1 LNFITRST
9 NSLTNNVI
17 GIFMSLVKSIGNK
30 KVNFDFNKNFIS
42 IFIDKINTSDLQFIN
57 QTLKDLHPSDVANLI
72 ENLPYENRVKLMEI
86 ESFNLAPEIFIE
98 LNESVQSEV
107 LQLLSIDSISNII
120 KRLESDNA
128 VAILENLELS
138 KKNLILDKLPPKDRF
153 LLEEGLSYPE
163 DSAARIMQREFT
175 AIPSDWTVGQ
185 TIDYLRESK
194 DLPQEFLEI
203 FIVDNDFKPIGIVPS
218 SRVLRT
224 SRDSKMN
231 SIMREMPV
239 LISVNMDKEEVGY
252 TFENYNLL
260 SAGVVNKD
268 NKLVGMIT
276 ADDVVTVV
284 QEEAEEDVLRLAG
297 VGDEEITDSVFV
309 KTKRRFNWLLVNLAT
324 ALLASW
330 VISIFGAEIEKVV
343 ALAFLMPIVASMGG
357 NAGMQTLAVTI
368 RAIAT
373 KELSSSNINKIVG
386 KEFFIGVLNGIIF
399 AVITGV
405 VVLLWFK
412 QIDLSIIIAASMVL
426 NMIVAGL
433 FGILI
438 PVTLKKFKIDPALAS
453 SVFVTT
459 VTDVIGFL
467 SFLGIGSLVF
477 L

>member
-1 LNFITRST
+1 
-9 NSLTNNVI
+9 
-17 GIFMSLVKSIGNK
+17 MSLVKSIGNK

-42 IFIDKINTSDLQFIN
+42 IFIDKINSGDLQFIN
-57 QTLKDLHPSDVANLI
+57 QTLKELHPSDVANLI
-72 ENLPYENRVKLMEI
+72 ENLPYETRVKLIEI
-86 ESFNLAPEIFIE
+86 ESFNIAPEIFIE
-98 LNESVQSEV
+98 LNESVQGEV
-107 LQLLSIDSISNII
+107 LQLLSINSISNIVR
-120 KRLESDNA
+120 RLESDNA
-128 VAILENLELS
+128 VAILENLDLD
-138 KKNLILDKLPPKDRF
+138 KKNSILDTLPPKDRF

-203 FIVDNDFKPIGIVPS
+203 FIVDSDFKPIGIVPS

-224 SRDSKMN
+224 ARDSKMN
-231 SIMREMPV
+231 LIMREMPV
-239 LISVNMDKEEVGY
+239 LISVNMDKEEVGH
-252 TFENYNLL
+252 TFENYNLV
-260 SAGVVNKD
+260 SAGVVNKN

-297 VGDEEITDSVFV
+297 VGDEEITDSVFL

-399 AVITGV
+399 AIITGAI
-405 VVLLWFK
+405 VLLWFK

-438 PVTLKKFKIDPALAS
+438 PVTLKKMKIDPALAS

>member
-1 LNFITRST
+1 
-9 NSLTNNVI
+9 
-17 GIFMSLVKSIGNK
+17 MSLIKSIGSK

-42 IFIDKINTSDLQFIN
+42 TFIEKISSSDLQFIT

-72 ENLPYENRVKLMEI
+72 ENLPEETRVKLIEM
-86 ESFNLAPEIFIE
+86 ESFNIAPEIFIE
-98 LNESVQSEV
+98 LNESIQSEV
-107 LQLLSIDSISNII
+107 LQLLSNDSIANIV

-128 VAILENLELS
+128 VAILENLDLE
-138 KKNLILDKLPPKDRF
+138 KKNSILDKLPPKDRF

-224 SRDSKMN
+224 ARDSKM
-231 SIMREMPV
+231 SLIMREMPV
-239 LISVNMDKEEVGY
+239 LISVNMDKEEVGH
-252 TFENYNLL
+252 TFENYNLV
-260 SAGVVNKD
+260 SAGVVNKN

-309 KTKRRFNWLLVNLAT
+309 KTKRRFNWLLVNLGT

-373 KELSSSNINKIVG
+373 KELSSSNINKIIG
-386 KEFFIGVLNGIIF
+386 KEFLIGVLNGIIF
-399 AVITGV
+399 AIITGAV
-405 VVLLWFK
+405 VQLWFK
-412 QIDLSIIIAASMVL
+412 QIDLAIIIAASMVL

-438 PVTLKKFKIDPALAS
+438 PVTLKKMKIDPALAS